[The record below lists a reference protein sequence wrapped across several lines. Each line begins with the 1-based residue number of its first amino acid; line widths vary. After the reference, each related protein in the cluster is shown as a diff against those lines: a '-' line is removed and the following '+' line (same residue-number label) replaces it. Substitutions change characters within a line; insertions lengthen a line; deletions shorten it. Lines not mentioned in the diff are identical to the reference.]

1 MPQRA
6 CSANFINQYGP
17 RNKNTPDTF
26 FHDEYSS
33 RPSDD
38 FVISR
43 TLEGEPLSRYGD
55 KVWDLR
61 PYRLAGNTGYARL
74 RFSYSEDTLNEEAK
88 WLMFLFLF
96 VAEPPRHTV
105 LAISSVVCLWKG
117 IRKLILYSKKRAIY
131 VREIFAD
138 ENEMVRF
145 VASLKTRDS
154 VRNFSRIL
162 AILLK
167 IPSEESGYHV
177 LGATKFEL
185 ITNKLKS
192 LGNDEQHPVIPP
204 RIYFNLMQQLDRF
217 ISEIDTHKHQLFR
230 FLERTLESKGFG
242 RAKCTQEEHG
252 YTSKNYEPTLNEA
265 SELYH
270 LNGLFEKYGV
280 RNISAFS
287 KFLTNIQ
294 HGCRLQ
300 IHIYTGMRQGEA
312 LSLKVGALHSIKS
325 ETGESYKF
333 IGETSKLVGQK
344 KIVSWVTS
352 KEVIKAYE
360 ILNGLAK
367 IAGKFIKIKKT
378 EVPLF
383 ISMSYLCLGNNHYYD
398 RIQVKTAT
406 ATSKSQEVYE
416 LLDCTH
422 FTISE
427 PDLEHLEQVNP
438 FRAWESENAF
448 ALGSVWRFTIHQ
460 LRRSLAFYVAQS
472 SHVSLP
478 SLKRQLKHINKEMTL
493 YYCHTK
499 TPQDEYCVEG
509 HISGLIK
516 REKPEADAIAY
527 IYDVLKSKEPLFGAH
542 GKFVERNVK
551 KSAQDVLLKQDRNE
565 LIKQFKNGEIAYKE
579 TPLGACTTIAPCDK
593 KLFRNITS
601 CISCDRAVIKP
612 SKLERLVDKQAQF
625 VEELAQ
631 TNCNTVEYRTELAEL
646 EALKS
651 YQNKVISEGK

>member
-26 FHDEYSS
+26 FYDENSS

-74 RFSYSEDTLNEEAK
+74 LFSYSEDTLNEEAK
-88 WLMFLFLF
+88 WLMFLLLF
-96 VAEPPRHTV
+96 VVESRRHTG
-105 LAISSVVCLWKG
+105 LSISSVMSLWKL
-117 IRKLILYSKKRAIY
+117 IRKLILYSKKRAIC

-154 VRNFSRIL
+154 VRNFSCIL
-162 AILLK
+162 GILLK
-167 IPSEESGYHV
+167 IRSEESGYHV

-204 RIYFNLMQQLDRF
+204 RIYFNLMQQLDRI

-265 SELYH
+265 SEIYH

-287 KFLTNIQ
+287 KFLTRIQ

-300 IHIYTGMRQGEA
+300 IHIYTGMRHGEA

-352 KEVIKAYE
+352 KEVIKAYK
-360 ILNGLAK
+360 IINGLAK
-367 IAGKFIKIKKT
+367 IVGKYIEIKEKEI
-378 EVPLF
+378 PLF
-383 ISMSYLCLGNNHYYD
+383 ITMGYLCLGNNHHYD
-398 RIQVKTAT
+398 GIQLKVASASMKYN
-406 ATSKSQEVYE
+406 EVYS
-416 LLDCTH
+416 LLDCTQ
-422 FTISE
+422 FKISE

-438 FRAWESENAF
+438 FRAWESKNAF
-448 ALGSVWRFTIHQ
+448 ALGSVWRFTTHQ
-460 LRRSLAFYVAQS
+460 LRRSLAFYVVQS
-472 SHVSLP
+472 SLVSLP
-478 SLKRQLKHINKEMTL
+478 TLKRQLKHINREMTL

-499 TPQDEYCVEG
+499 TLPDEYYTEG

-527 IYDVLKSKEPLFGAH
+527 IYNVLQSKEQLFGVH
-542 GKFVERNVK
+542 GKFVERYIK
-551 KSAQDVLLKQDRNE
+551 KSTQDILLKQNRDE

-593 KLFRNITS
+593 KAFRNITS

-631 TNCNTVEYRTELAEL
+631 TNCNSVEYRTEMSEL
-646 EALKS
+646 KALKR

>member
-1 MPQRA
+1 MPQHA

-26 FHDEYSS
+26 FYDEYSS

-61 PYRLAGNTGYARL
+61 PYRLAGNTGCARL
-74 RFSYSEDTLNEEAK
+74 QFSYSEDTLNEEAK
-88 WLMFLFLF
+88 WLMFLLLF
-96 VAEPPRHTV
+96 VVESPRHTV
-105 LAISSVVCLWKG
+105 LSISSVMFLWKG

-131 VREIFAD
+131 VIEIFAD

-154 VRNFSRIL
+154 VRNFSHIL
-162 AILLK
+162 ANLLT
-167 IPSEESGYHV
+167 IRSEESGYHV
-177 LGATKFEL
+177 LGATRSEL

-204 RIYFNLMQQLDRF
+204 RIYFNLMQQLDRI

-265 SELYH
+265 SEMYH

-287 KFLTNIQ
+287 KFLTRIQ

-300 IHIYTGMRQGEA
+300 IHIYTGMRHGEA

-352 KEVIKAYE
+352 KEVIKAYK
-360 ILNGLAK
+360 IINGLAK
-367 IAGKFIKIKKT
+367 IVGKYIEIKEKEI
-378 EVPLF
+378 PLF
-383 ISMSYLCLGNNHYYD
+383 ITMGYLCLGNNHHYD
-398 RIQVKTAT
+398 GIQLKVASASMKYN
-406 ATSKSQEVYE
+406 EVYS
-416 LLDCTH
+416 LLDCTQ
-422 FTISE
+422 FKISE

-448 ALGSVWRFTIHQ
+448 ALGSVWRFTTHQ

-472 SHVSLP
+472 SLVSLP
-478 SLKRQLKHINKEMTL
+478 TLKRQLKHINREMTL

-499 TPQDEYCVEG
+499 TLPDEYYTGG

-527 IYDVLKSKEPLFGAH
+527 LYNVLQSKEQLFGAH
-542 GKFVERNVK
+542 GKFIEHNVK
-551 KSAQDVLLKQDRNE
+551 KSSQDFLIKEDRDK
-565 LIKQFKNGEIAYKE
+565 LIKQFKKGEIAYKE
-579 TPLGACTTIAPCDK
+579 TPLGACTTIVPCDK
-593 KLFRNITS
+593 MAFRNITA

-612 SKLERLVDKQAQF
+612 NKLERVIASQSLF
-625 VEELAQ
+625 VEELEHMDS
-631 TNCNTVEYRTELAEL
+631 NSVEYRTEMSEL
-646 EALKS
+646 KALKG
-651 YQNKVISEGK
+651 YRDKIISKSG